1 MSGSQ
6 TVAVPEHEILVER
19 LESAARE
26 IQKSTEEIA
35 KLRRILRMTPL
46 QSKEETIR
54 DDQGLKP

>member
-6 TVAVPEHEILVER
+6 AVVIPEHTILVER

-35 KLRRILRMTPL
+35 KLRRILRMSPL
-46 QSKEETIR
+46 QSKEETVR

>member
-6 TVAVPEHEILVER
+6 AIVVPEHAILVER
-19 LESAARE
+19 LESSAME

-46 QSKEETIR
+46 QSKEETVR